1 MTKMTIKSFCTEYNN
16 LATDTLKARYIKDK
30 LEINTYVPFVNK
42 VALAEGILN
51 ATMIDKTTGNVKQN
65 SAAEY
70 LLLTRVLIE
79 NYTNLTVETPGFFEE
94 YDELKKSGLF
104 NKLLIGTEDTLP
116 LIPYEEITEFKHI
129 LDLKQKDLLSNK
141 YEIHSFI
148 QDQVERFSTIGS
160 TMLKPALDK
169 IGEGILNMDD
179 DKVGR
184 IIAAVEKV
192 AKKNAKKMTVVK

>member
-70 LLLTRVLIE
+70 LLLTRVLVE

-94 YDELKKSGLF
+94 YDELKKTGLF

-160 TMLKPALDK
+160 TILKPVLDK

>member
-1 MTKMTIKSFCTEYNN
+1 MTKMTIKSFCAEYNN
-16 LATDTLKARYIKDK
+16 LSTDTLKARYIKDK
-30 LEINTYVPFVNK
+30 LEIHTYVPFVNK
-42 VALAEGILN
+42 VALAEGILK

-70 LLLTRVLIE
+70 LLLTRVLVE

-94 YDELKKSGLF
+94 YDELKKTGLF

-148 QDQVERFSTIGS
+148 QDQVERFFTIGS
-160 TMLKPALDK
+160 TILKPALDK

>member
-1 MTKMTIKSFCTEYNN
+1 MTKMTIKSFCAEYNN
-16 LATDTLKARYIKDK
+16 LATDALKARYIKDK

-65 SAAEY
+65 STAEY
-70 LLLTRVLIE
+70 LLLTRVLVE

-94 YDELKKSGLF
+94 YDELRKTGLF
-104 NKLLIGTEDTLP
+104 NKLLVGDENTLP

-129 LDLKQKDLLSNK
+129 LSLKRSDILSNK

-160 TMLKPALDK
+160 TILKPALDK

-179 DKVGR
+179 DKVSK

-192 AKKNAKKMTVVK
+192 AKKNTKKMAVVK

>member
-1 MTKMTIKSFCTEYNN
+1 MTKMTIKTFCTEYNN
-16 LATDTLKARYIKDK
+16 FATDTLKARYIKDN

-42 VALAEGILN
+42 VALADGILN
-51 ATMIDKTTGNVKQN
+51 ATMIDKMTGNVKQN

-79 NYTNLTVETPGFFEE
+79 NYTNLIVETPGFFEE

-116 LIPYEEITEFKHI
+116 
-129 LDLKQKDLLSNK
+129 
-141 YEIHSFI
+141 
-148 QDQVERFSTIGS
+148 FSTIGS
-160 TMLKPALDK
+160 TILKPALDK
-169 IGEGILNMDD
+169 IGDGILNMDD
-179 DKVGR
+179 DKVSK

-192 AKKNAKKMTVVK
+192 AKKNTKKMTVVK